1 MMLLWPMVAVLGFA
15 VMAGLVIALG
25 RGSTARY
32 EYERNCVAGQRR
44 QPVAAAVP
52 VPAAAGSAGGPGGP
66 AGGPGGPGG
75 PAGDGAR
82 PQGRGGAAPVPGPR
96 LEQRT
101 AVGVAAHPA
110 GKRTVERASDPA
122 WWLVDESGDEGTRVV
137 AGPFA
142 DRIEAD
148 WAALASGLADSTRP
162 VYGVQRPDGAVA
174 RRQSPQERAWLAELS
189 AHLDRLPEDWD
200 ELLSDTDALTTLVV
214 EVGAALIEAGL
225 PLHDWAG
232 RDGDGGAAGG
242 GVCLTPDLGSGGI
255 LVSWR
260 PHDRMS
266 LQQVR
271 GAAVDAAV
279 QQTMNAA
286 VAQLLVQ
293 LGFDVEAVSSSSC
306 YRVTAAPQ
314 E

>member
-1 MMLLWPMVAVLGFA
+1 MLLWPTVAVLGF
-15 VMAGLVIALG
+15 VTLAGLVIALG

-32 EYERNCVAGQRR
+32 EYERNSVAAQRR

-52 VPAAAGSAGGPGGP
+52 AAASGGSAGGPAGDPPRQAGRGASAP
-66 AGGPGGPGG
+66 AAGG
-75 PAGDGAR
+75 
-82 PQGRGGAAPVPGPR
+82 Q

-110 GKRTVERASDPA
+110 GKRSMEGASDPA
-122 WWLVDESGDEGTRVV
+122 WWLVDESGDERVTEIV

-142 DRIEAD
+142 DRLEAD
-148 WAALASGLADSTRP
+148 WAALANGLADTVRP
-162 VYGVQRPDGAVA
+162 VHGVQRADGALA
-174 RRQSPQERAWLAELS
+174 RRQSPQERAWLAELG

-232 RDGDGGAAGG
+232 CGPDGGGPGG

-260 PHDRMS
+260 QHDRMS

-279 QQTMNAA
+279 QETMNAA
-286 VAQLLVQ
+286 VATVLAQ
-293 LGFDVEAVSSSSC
+293 LGFRVEALDSSSC
-306 YRVTAAPQ
+306 YRVTAVP
-314 E
+314 ED